1 MHYGMPKDH
10 GGEQPAVVGELH
22 LLPPRAAALLPA
34 LKPPPKV
41 RRREAAQ
48 DPGLPPALPPRLAAA
63 LLPGARC
70 GLLREP
76 PGHPHVGR
84 APRRGGGQRGAQGGA
99 EGGAEGRQ
107 CRGAHKL
114 PTEPTGLSP
123 D

>member
-48 DPGLPPALPPRLAAA
+48 DPGLPPALPPRLAGA

-84 APRRGGGQRGAQGGA
+84 GERPEGGAGRGEGCAGGRRGGRRGA
-99 EGGAEGRQ
+99 
-107 CRGAHKL
+107 
-114 PTEPTGLSP
+114 PV
-123 D
+123 